1 MPAASATML
10 STKDATFILTPHFD
24 KVDTSI
30 ITRLGPFFIKTVVHF
45 GNFVPD
51 NQVLDNPD
59 NQVKDGKD
67 HKIDQYA
74 DKIGAYPAAGNG
86 EGQQGKGQQQKMDDR
101 FPQKAPPLHCP
112 DGRPEPADKAKGGA
126 GQVLEKSCV
135 HQAAHQVDERGGYR
149 GVAAK
154 EQRNRQRDGRGDGN
168 ADGDAQKSEAQC
180 FFYSHFNYLTILS
193 IF

>member
-24 KVDTSI
+24 KVGVFI
-30 ITRLGPFFIKTVVHF
+30 IARLWPFFIKTGVYF
-45 GNFVPD
+45 GNFSPD
-51 NQVLDNPD
+51 DQVLDDPD

-67 HKIDQYA
+67 HEIDQYA
-74 DKIGAYPAAGNG
+74 DKTGGYPAAGNG
-86 EGQQGKGQQQKMDDR
+86 DGQQGKGQQQKMDDR

-112 DGRPEPADKAKGGA
+112 DGRPEPADKAKGRA
-126 GQVLEKSCV
+126 GQVLEKSRA
-135 HQAAHQVDERGGYR
+135 HQAAHQVDELEGYR
-149 GVAAK
+149 GVAVK
-154 EQRNRQRDGRGDGN
+154 DQRNRQRDGRGDGN

-180 FFYSHFNYLTILS
+180 FFYSHFNYLTILN